1 MLLLWNDASALLRW
15 RPSNHAAGTAAPPT
29 ATPPRLRASA
39 PPRRRAAAPPRQA
52 GASHT
57 VGTPRRWRNR
67 ANRGGSRDEGTPE
80 NVTHLPRGG
89 VYVQTKHGNIQFG
102 MPPETIK
109 DSLNLGLEVPSI
121 FVPPK
126 DRFNLKYGTN
136 CCEIEFPA
144 YWNFFVKGRLS
155 IVATSAD
162 AAEVIQ
168 KVVDEVLEGPA

>member
-1 MLLLWNDASALLRW
+1 
-15 RPSNHAAGTAAPPT
+15 
-29 ATPPRLRASA
+29 
-39 PPRRRAAAPPRQA
+39 
-52 GASHT
+52 
-57 VGTPRRWRNR
+57 
-67 ANRGGSRDEGTPE
+67 
-80 NVTHLPRGG
+80 
-89 VYVQTKHGNIQFG
+89 